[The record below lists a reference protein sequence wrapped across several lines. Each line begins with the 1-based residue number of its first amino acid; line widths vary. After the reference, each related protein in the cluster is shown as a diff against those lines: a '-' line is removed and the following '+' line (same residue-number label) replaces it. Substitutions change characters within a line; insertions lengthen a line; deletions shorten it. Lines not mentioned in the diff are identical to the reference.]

1 VIQRN
6 ATQLLSDV
14 PWAANELCGF
24 EPTTSRAQR
33 KSTRSIVMI
42 AAITGSIVFLVTLFF
57 SPKFIVHRVLGL
69 AYLIQWAAA
78 LYLYF
83 ADYDYFYNSILI
95 WSLPLTGFTQSIVA
109 SLSKLSFSLLP
120 TQLTRSQPSPS
131 FQRNKMTLAITE
143 TSPPCLITLFWRIF
157 ILLAC

>member
-1 VIQRN
+1 M
-6 ATQLLSDV
+6 L
-14 PWAANELCGF
+14 
-24 EPTTSRAQR
+24 
-33 KSTRSIVMI
+33 

-57 SPKFIVHRVLGL
+57 SPKFIIHRVLGL

-109 SLSKLSFSLLP
+109 SLSK
-120 TQLTRSQPSPS
+120 
-131 FQRNKMTLAITE
+131 
-143 TSPPCLITLFWRIF
+143 
-157 ILLAC
+157 